1 MIALTDISKSFRS
14 GRGRIDAL
22 TDVSMD
28 VPTGDFA
35 AIMGKSGSG
44 KSTLLNCIGGLE
56 KPDRGAIR
64 CFETV
69 VNRLAARPLSL
80 FQRRHLGFVF
90 QRGNLL
96 AYLTVAEN
104 IGLPLTLNKVT
115 GAERTCRIEAL
126 LEGIGLSEAA
136 RALPHELSGGETQRV
151 SVARALAHR
160 PRLLLADEPTAN
172 LDTDS
177 GRQVVALMRRLSTES
192 GSTIIMATHDRD
204 ILNDVDRII
213 HLKDGTLAK
222 EAS

>member
-1 MIALTDISKSFRS
+1 VITLSDITKTFRS
-14 GRGRIDAL
+14 GRGRVDAL
-22 TDVSMD
+22 VKVSLE
-28 VPTGDFA
+28 VAAGGFA

-56 KPDRGAIR
+56 APDQGEIR

-69 VNRLAARPLSL
+69 VNRLAARQLSL

-96 AYLTVAEN
+96 SYLTVAEN
-104 IGLPLTLNKVT
+104 IGLPLTLNDVT
-115 GAERTCRIEAL
+115 GAERTRRIEAL
-126 LEGIGLSEAA
+126 LEGIGLLEAA

-177 GRQVVALMRRLSTES
+177 GRRVVALLRRLSAED

-204 ILNDVDRII
+204 ILNDVDQII
-213 HLKDGTLAK
+213 YLKDGTVTR
-222 EAS
+222 ETS